1 VPRGA
6 VDQGISPDPPLLYAD
21 FVDGASV
28 AEGKITMRKSDIA
41 IPVPCTVDWQ
51 KMTPADKGRFCGDC
65 KKVVR
70 DLSKMSEVE
79 ATALVQSAHGGDL
92 CVRFLHDRHGKVFFE
107 EDLARRGGLIPR
119 SFLVRARRTAVAAA
133 SLAVPAFLQGCSSD
147 PFSAIDSAFSS
158 DHHDQDQ
165 EELQPNMGGVAMDPN
180 ENQPQPQEE
189 VDASPDASP
198 DAKAPPATDA
208 GPKDDAAPSD
218 PDAGVDGGPSAS

>member
-1 VPRGA
+1 MYGA
-6 VDQGISPDPPLLYAD
+6 P
-21 FVDGASV
+21 V
-28 AEGKITMRKSDIA
+28 AKERVTMRKSDIA

-107 EDLARRGGLIPR
+107 EDLARRSGLLPR

-133 SLAVPAFLQGCSSD
+133 SLAVPAFLQGCSAD
-147 PFSAIDSAFSS
+147 PFSATDSALSS
-158 DHHDQDQ
+158 DDHQDQ
-165 EELQPNMGGVAMDPN
+165 EELQPNMGGMAA
-180 ENQPQPQEE
+180 PQPEQ

-198 DAKAPPATDA
+198 DALPLPATDA
-208 GPKDDAAPSD
+208 GPNGDAAPPV
-218 PDAGVDGGPSAS
+218 PDAAIDGGPSAS